1 MKILHYGSMKIK
13 MINYTKLPEFNKD
26 FKLLLKRFK
35 SLETDF
41 EYMKKYTIETFYVK
55 GEPTTAFIPIE
66 GFCDE
71 NYTSNKVRKFS
82 CRTLKGRGAKSGIR
96 VVFVWEEEKRLI
108 TFVEIYFKGDKANED
123 RERLQDFVSK
133 INNEPY

>member
-1 MKILHYGSMKIK
+1 

-55 GEPTTAFIPIE
+55 GEPTTAFVPIE

-71 NYTSNKVRKFS
+71 NYKSNKVRKFS
-82 CRTLKGRGAKSGIR
+82 CRTLKGRGAASGIR
-96 VVFVWEEEKRLI
+96 VIFVWEEEKRLI
-108 TFVEIYFKGDKANED
+108 TFVEIYFKGDKVNED
-123 RERLQDFVSK
+123 RKRLQDFISK
-133 INNEPY
+133 INNEVS

>member
-1 MKILHYGSMKIK
+1 MKIK

-55 GEPTTAFIPIE
+55 GEPTTAFVPIE

-71 NYTSNKVRKFS
+71 NYKSNKVRKFS
-82 CRTLKGRGAKSGIR
+82 CRTLKGRGAASGIR
-96 VVFVWEEEKRLI
+96 VIFVWEEEKRLI
-108 TFVEIYFKGDKANED
+108 TFVEIYFKGDKVNED
-123 RERLQDFVSK
+123 RKRLQDFISK
-133 INNEPY
+133 INNEVS